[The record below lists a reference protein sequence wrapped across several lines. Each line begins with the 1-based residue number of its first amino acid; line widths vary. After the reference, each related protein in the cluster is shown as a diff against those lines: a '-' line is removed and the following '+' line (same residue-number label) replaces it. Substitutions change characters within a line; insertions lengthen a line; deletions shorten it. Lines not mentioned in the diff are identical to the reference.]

1 MSVLEI
7 DAYLSRRIIWR
18 AGRVACRAGAERSA
32 SFAVSSVS
40 LPQNPA
46 ALTCPNARSALTE
59 LLACLREGGGRR
71 GTWMNEKNPHPPTG
85 RQAGGQAGRQGALT
99 ERSSSRLFSEGAV
112 ESPLVRAAP
121 FSAPFLPV
129 FSPPPSVSFLRLGP
143 QDSLALLVRLPFKR
157 RRRSPLAGAARH
169 GSRLTAHGQ
178 KCKSASSA
186 CREHYTQRL
195 EITKTD

>member
-1 MSVLEI
+1 M

-18 AGRVACRAGAERSA
+18 AGRVACRAGVERSA

-85 RQAGGQAGRQGALT
+85 RQAGRQSALT

-112 ESPLVRAAP
+112 ESPLVRAS
-121 FSAPFLPV
+121 FFCS
-129 FSPPPSVSFLRLGP
+129 FSPTFQPTSSLLLLLPPTRTPGLPGALG
-143 QDSLALLVRLPFKR
+143 RLPLNAGEDHR
-157 RRRSPLAGAARH
+157 LQALQPLASTVGH
-169 GSRLTAHGQ
+169 
-178 KCKSASSA
+178 
-186 CREHYTQRL
+186 
-195 EITKTD
+195 D

>member
-1 MSVLEI
+1 MCPSWKWTPICRGASFGEL
-7 DAYLSRRIIWR
+7 DASLV
-18 AGRVACRAGAERSA
+18 GPERSA

-85 RQAGGQAGRQGALT
+85 RQAGRQGALT

-121 FSAPFLPV
+121 FFAPFLPV

-169 GSRLTAHGQ
+169 GSRPRTEVQ
-178 KCKSASSA
+178 
-186 CREHYTQRL
+186 ERL
-195 EITKTD
+195 QCF